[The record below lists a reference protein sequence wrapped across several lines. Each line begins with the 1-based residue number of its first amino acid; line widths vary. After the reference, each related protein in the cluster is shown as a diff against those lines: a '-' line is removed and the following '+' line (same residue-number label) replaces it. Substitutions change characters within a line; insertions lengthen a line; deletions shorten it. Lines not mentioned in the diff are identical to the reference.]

1 MRKLIFGSLVIA
13 GTALLPGSGSAAVVF
28 NTGLAGPAGTYFGTG
43 NPNTHWTVETTA
55 QNYEFG
61 LQASQPFIGPL
72 TPVGNVYTASTG
84 LSPGHAPRWA
94 FSFNYSF
101 ISLDSTSTR
110 GDLSALNLTVADAN
124 ASTSV
129 TVNMLAW
136 PGAAGFTLGTNT
148 EHGPAL
154 ATDHGQQD
162 STNMGFGG
170 VGSLFLPQA
179 DPDIVNSY
187 TFTLEAICGNDNCGG
202 AATSLGSVSMV
213 VNTVPE
219 PASMAALGVG
229 LLGLAAAR
237 RRRRTT

>member
-1 MRKLIFGSLVIA
+1 MRHLTLVSFV
-13 GTALLPGSGSAAVVF
+13 ALGLAMLPAAAQAAIQY

-43 NPNTHWTVETTA
+43 NPNTNWTVETA
-55 QNYEFG
+55 GSYEFG
-61 LQASQPFIGPL
+61 LQASRPFLGPI

-101 ISLDSTSTR
+101 IDTSGVSTR
-110 GDLSALNLTVADAN
+110 ADLSALNL
-124 ASTSV
+124 SV
-129 TVNMLAW
+129 TDVGNGGTITFNMKNW
-136 PGAAGFTLGTNT
+136 PGAAGYDVLTST

-154 ATDHGQQD
+154 GTDHGQQD
-162 STNMGFGG
+162 STNMGFAG
-170 VGSLFLPQA
+170 VGAYFLPMA

-187 TFTLEAICGNDNCGG
+187 IFTLEAICGTATCGG
-202 AATSLGSVSMV
+202 TGVSLGSVSMV

-229 LLGLAAAR
+229 LLGMAAIR
-237 RRRRTT
+237 RRRKTA